1 MALVLAAL
9 GLYLYLVEFPAKQS
23 QEQQESAKRKLVTLE
38 EQAALAGTISYELLT
53 SLGSR
58 LPRIYQQAE

>member
-23 QEQQESAKRKLVTLE
+23 QEQQESAKKKVVKLWRNRR
-38 EQAALAGTISYELLT
+38 S
-53 SLGSR
+53 
-58 LPRIYQQAE
+58 PR